1 MTRLDALRGLYDA
14 VKAGKWEPDTART
27 VFGTQK
33 DPYYTAY
40 RAAAGSV
47 DAALA
52 LFADKLPGWWC
63 ELRISTRPR
72 AVIGYT
78 GSKHDEQADTP
89 AAALLLA
96 CLAALIAIEEG
107 KG

>member
-1 MTRLDALRGLYDA
+1 MTRLEALRGLYDA
-14 VKAGKWEPDTART
+14 VKDGHMPTFP
-27 VFGTQK
+27 VSF
-33 DPYYTAY
+33 
-40 RAAAGSV
+40 AALGEAAHMADEALDRKSV

-78 GSKHDEQADTP
+78 GAMHDEQADNP
-89 AAALLLA
+89 ATALLLA
-96 CLAALIAIEEG
+96 CIAALVAIEEE
-107 KG
+107 KA